1 MEDKEFAM
9 KFFVFKTT
17 IIFLDT
23 ILDKTFHGFFAF
35 LAKFLFNAIETGL
48 DYYQQIVNVQD
59 AKAVKTVKHL

>member
-23 ILDKTFHGFFAF
+23 ILDKTFYEFFAF
-35 LAKFLFNAIETGL
+35 LAQFLFKAIETGL

-59 AKAVKTVKHL
+59 AKAVKTVKQL